1 MLSSFCSPLNSIP
14 DIPGIISVV
23 TAGIISVVG
32 IIWVVIGGHF
42 GGRDHFDG
50 GDHFGGG
57 TGSHWISKE
66 YDLHVVSLGF
76 LWQIFLRND
85 FDLFYCLFYFLRGTF
100 AAVVTSSS
108 FVGKEC
114 QSKFKEITM
123 RVPSVKCFQSLFLFD
138 IYSFFFI
145 YFWSVYW
152 LLHPSKHQKI
162 MEEEKSFRLM

>member
-1 MLSSFCSPLNSIP
+1 MV
-14 DIPGIISVV
+14 GIIS
-23 TAGIISVVG
+23 
-32 IIWVVIGGHF
+32 VVIGGHF

-76 LWQIFLRND
+76 LSQIFLRND

-100 AAVVTSSS
+100 AAVVSSSS

-138 IYSFFFI
+138 IYSFFSFI
-145 YFWSVYW
+145 FDLSIDCFIHLNIKKLWRRKNPFASCKGIRILECKKF
-152 LLHPSKHQKI
+152 LLVEARI
-162 MEEEKSFRLM
+162 